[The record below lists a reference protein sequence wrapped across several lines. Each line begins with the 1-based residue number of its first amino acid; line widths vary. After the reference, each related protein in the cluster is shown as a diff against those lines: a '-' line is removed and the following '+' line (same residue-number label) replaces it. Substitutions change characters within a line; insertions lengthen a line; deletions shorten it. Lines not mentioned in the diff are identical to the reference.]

1 MQSRTT
7 EQPDFRNNLS
17 EEPFVT
23 RACVGHGIVSYAIIQ
38 RMEWPNIQSVRPLR
52 QSFRADCMNRTSRRP
67 CTLDASYLK
76 TLPLRRNV
84 PKFAIGDV
92 VDKDKT
98 HSGTVIAI
106 FTTIEGEQRYAVD
119 MEGYGALQF
128 IMECTLVPH
137 ETPQ

>member
-1 MQSRTT
+1 
-7 EQPDFRNNLS
+7 
-17 EEPFVT
+17 
-23 RACVGHGIVSYAIIQ
+23 
-38 RMEWPNIQSVRPLR
+38 
-52 QSFRADCMNRTSRRP
+52 MNRTSRRP

-128 IMECTLVPH
+128 IMECNLVPH